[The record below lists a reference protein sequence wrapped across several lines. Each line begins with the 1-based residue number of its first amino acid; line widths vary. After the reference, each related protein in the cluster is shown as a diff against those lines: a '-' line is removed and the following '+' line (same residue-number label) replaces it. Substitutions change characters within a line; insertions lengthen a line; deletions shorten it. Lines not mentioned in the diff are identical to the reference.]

1 MTQVFEE
8 DEECNKIIV
17 GQANEDFTSI
27 RAYYWHDALCREET
41 VTGLVHLQRQDLC
54 RAVLDKSYSV
64 HVWKSASTVGHFDN
78 LNLAFTSQAQ
88 EDTQV

>member
-41 VTGLVHLQRQDLC
+41 VTGLVHL
-54 RAVLDKSYSV
+54 
-64 HVWKSASTVGHFDN
+64 
-78 LNLAFTSQAQ
+78 
-88 EDTQV
+88 